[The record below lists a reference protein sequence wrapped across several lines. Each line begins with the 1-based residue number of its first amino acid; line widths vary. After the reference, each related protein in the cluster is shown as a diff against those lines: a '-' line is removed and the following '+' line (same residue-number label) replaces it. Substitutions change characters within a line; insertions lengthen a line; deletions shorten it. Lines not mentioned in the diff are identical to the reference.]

1 MYLFI
6 ILNILARV
14 RITKIG
20 YRSILPSSDR
30 GFLSLRCLILDWEIE
45 FEFSRKFV
53 FAVKTVTKVDT
64 TDSAIC
70 MNLNI
75 HGYNVIMTSLIRNR
89 YISKIPRALI

>member
-1 MYLFI
+1 MVKKTKARGKIRIKSRIFQLCILFI

-20 YRSILPSSDR
+20 YRSILPSGGR
-30 GFLSLRCLILDWEIE
+30 GFLSLRCLILNWEIE

-53 FAVKTVTKVDT
+53 FAVKAVAKVDT
-64 TDSAIC
+64 ADSAIC

-75 HGYNVIMTSLIRNR
+75 QSL
-89 YISKIPRALI
+89 